1 MAEDIAQFDGRTVKV
16 SGADFEYEG
25 RVAVAFRKSNGEV
38 RYVIEDEKRR
48 LFIHGPADLGLEQE
62 GQDRPY
68 SPVRK
73 VRAYAKRHREFSI
86 DTIPGLDR
94 KEIYAAVGH
103 LVRTG
108 ELIREGRGLYRL
120 VESAGQPEDADQS

>member
-1 MAEDIAQFDGRTVKV
+1 MAEDIAQFDGRAVRV

-48 LFIHGPADLGLEQE
+48 LFIHGAADLGLEQE

-73 VRAYAKRHREFSI
+73 VRAYAKQHREFSI
-86 DTIPGLDR
+86 DNVPGLDR

-108 ELIREGRGLYRL
+108 ELIREGRGLYRF
-120 VESAGQPEDADQS
+120 VDADGPAEDHGQS